1 MVGGVIKKNIVT
13 IINICMFLLL
23 FVYNLLDQI
32 IKNQNI
38 LLRIQYTVPF
48 LIAAILCY
56 VFRKKYKYNAYLFAV
71 MSVFSIVFTSQP
83 GILTGAV
90 FLVFS
95 LYIFQTKKTNII
107 IAGCAAVAIATKIFT
122 GFSTIQVLNLIIGYA
137 YCVGI
142 YYILIHPK
150 PDKVPSKIDD
160 VSWRI
165 IEMRINGLE
174 IKEIADKIYLS
185 TDAVNKRIKRMRHKF
200 NCKNREQLIYKLSK
214 LGYFKQE
221 TDGMKK

>member
-1 MVGGVIKKNIVT
+1 
-13 IINICMFLLL
+13 MFLLL

-71 MSVFSIVFTSQP
+71 MSVFSIVFTNQP
-83 GILTGAV
+83 GVLTGTV

-137 YCVGI
+137 YCVAI
-142 YYILIHPK
+142 YYFLIHPK
-150 PDKVPSKIDD
+150 PATVSEDIDYELAEL
-160 VSWRI
+160 VKLQLQ
-165 IEMRINGLE
+165 GFTT
-174 IKEIADKIYLS
+174 KEIGDKLCASPAAI
-185 TDAVNKRIKRMRHKF
+185 TKRLERARKEYECRT
-200 NCKNREQLIYKLSK
+200 NYQLLGKLVRI
-214 LGYFKQE
+214 GYISLK
-221 TDGMKK
+221 